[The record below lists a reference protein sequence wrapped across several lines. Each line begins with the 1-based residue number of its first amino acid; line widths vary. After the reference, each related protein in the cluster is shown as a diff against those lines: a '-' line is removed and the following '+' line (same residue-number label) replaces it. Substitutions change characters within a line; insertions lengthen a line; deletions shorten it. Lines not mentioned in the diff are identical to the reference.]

1 MKNGG
6 YQFGFEKLNVWQE
19 ARGMA
24 NMIYSLTIH
33 FPGEEKFVLVS
44 QMRRA
49 ALSVCSNIAEGSSR
63 KSHKDQAHFY
73 NLSYSS
79 LMELLN
85 QCIIAKDQIL
95 IKEEQLNEC
104 REKISK
110 TANMLNALRNNCLK
124 QSNNKPPTKQHPT
137 NK

>member
-1 MKNGG
+1 VKNVG

-24 NMIYSLTIH
+24 NMIYSLTIN

-63 KSHKDQAHFY
+63 KSYKDQAHFY

-85 QCIIAKDQIL
+85 QCIIAKDQKL
-95 IKEEQLNEC
+95 IKDEQLNEC

-124 QSNNKPPTKQHPT
+124 QSNNKTPTKQHPT